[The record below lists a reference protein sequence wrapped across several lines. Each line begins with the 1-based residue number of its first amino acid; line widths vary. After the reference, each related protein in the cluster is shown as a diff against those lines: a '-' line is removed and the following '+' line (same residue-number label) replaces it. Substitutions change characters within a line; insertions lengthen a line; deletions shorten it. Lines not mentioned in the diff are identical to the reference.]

1 MGICGLG
8 LSWRAAGQVLA
19 APRAIGE
26 WLIAV
31 GVMLFIV
38 LSALYGIKTVR
49 GPGIVAAEFRDPSS
63 ASNFGC
69 ITIAVVIVAAAILP
83 HAPSVALFLWAL
95 GASGQCVLFLIL
107 FGRWIAEPTEIT
119 RATPAWLLPI
129 VGNVTATFA
138 GVPLGFHETSW
149 FLLAVGLVS
158 WITFL
163 PLLLHRLIFCED
175 KLPQRLAP
183 SLAIFVASP
192 AVGCLSWL
200 QLTGRV
206 DAVYR
211 FNLFTALFFT
221 LLVLRLWQLAVRALP
236 VSVVWWAY
244 TFPSAAL
251 ASALIRYC
259 EHVPGVGE
267 RLLAWAG
274 LASTTIAVAGVGLS
288 SLRNCSLRLWLAV
301 RSRPDPPGSCHPS
314 TCIEQ

>member
-1 MGICGLG
+1 
-8 LSWRAAGQVLA
+8 
-19 APRAIGE
+19 
-26 WLIAV
+26 
-31 GVMLFIV
+31 
-38 LSALYGIKTVR
+38 
-49 GPGIVAAEFRDPSS
+49 
-63 ASNFGC
+63 
-69 ITIAVVIVAAAILP
+69 
-83 HAPSVALFLWAL
+83 VALFLWAL
-95 GASGQCVLFLIL
+95 GTSGQLALFLTL
-107 FGRWIAEPTEIT
+107 FGRWIAEPTET
-119 RATPAWLLPI
+119 THATPAWLVPI
-129 VGNVTATFA
+129 VGNATATLA

-149 FLLAVGLVS
+149 FLLAVGLVC
-158 WITFL
+158 WITFM
-163 PLLLHRLIFCED
+163 PLLLYRLIFYKD
-175 KLPQRLAP
+175 KLPLRLAP
-183 SLAIFVASP
+183 SLAIFVSSP

-274 LASTTIAVAGVGLS
+274 LALATITVAGLGLT
-288 SLRNCSLRLWLAV
+288 SLRKLLAEIPGRTSV
-301 RSRPDPPGSCHPS
+301 RILTWSGRFMPRS
-314 TCIEQ
+314 TAVKIAALFSKKMGYADF